1 METKTLHCRIC
12 QNQCEITV
20 EVEED
25 EVISVDG
32 NGCLKGF
39 IFAEREALN
48 PE

>member
-1 METKTLHCRIC
+1 MEKKTLHCKIFK
-12 QNQCEITV
+12 NQCEITV
-20 EVEED
+20 EIEDD

-32 NGCLKGF
+32 NGCLKGL